1 MGSFSEGGVQARRFL
16 EGCSGEGGLWARRDQ
31 DPAWCFGML
40 QICAIIGVLDALF
53 AEVVGDKGIARTS

>member
-1 MGSFSEGGVQARRFL
+1 MQVRRFL
-16 EGCSGEGGLWARRDQ
+16 EGCSGEGGLWAKRDQ